1 MKSLSLK
8 NKIMAALA
16 IALCAVIVGFLIY
29 TAVVIVNGV
38 KPKAPAVIGDDT
50 VYDVNFGGNISL
62 LGVDY
67 EVALQGND
75 GEFTVNAGR
84 ISDVTGGT
92 YTFTE
97 GQGWTFSFADAS
109 NTVVRSQFDD
119 ASKTF
124 SFVYHLDLGSR
135 GAGNLRF
142 SFTDEDFTV
151 DGEPWVDIPSFG
163 GTAVWFG
170 GAVSAGCSCSCDAE
184 GNFTIFSEP
193 TAAAAITSITGTY
206 EFTGGVYVLTAA
218 DGTVYTSTVN
228 ADGLHEIALKVFC
241 PQLAAYGDAIA
252 YTDLVLTQIV
262 LTVD

>member
-67 EVALQGND
+67 DVELQGND

-84 ISDVTGGT
+84 ISGVTGGT

-142 SFTDEDFTV
+142 SFTDEDFAV
-151 DGEPWVDIPSFG
+151 DGEPWADIPSFG
-163 GTAVWFG
+163 GTAAFFG
-170 GAVSAGCSCSCDAE
+170 GAVMTDCSISCDAE
-184 GNFTIFSEP
+184 GNFSIFSVP
-193 TAAAAITSITGTY
+193 TASAAVTTINGTY
-206 EFTGGVYVLTAA
+206 EFTGGAYVFTAE

-228 ADGLHEIALKVFC
+228 ADGLHELSVQVYC
-241 PQLAAYGDAIA
+241 PQLASYGDAVA
-252 YTDLVLTQIV
+252 RVPVVMTQIV

>member
-38 KPKAPAVIGDDT
+38 KPKAPAVIGDDGT
-50 VYDVNFGGNISL
+50 EYDVNFSGGISL

-67 EVALQGND
+67 DVELQGND

-151 DGEPWVDIPSFG
+151 DGEPWADIPSFG
-163 GTAVWFG
+163 GTAAWFG
-170 GAVSAGCSCSCDAE
+170 GVVTEEISCSCDAD
-184 GNFTIFSEP
+184 GNFRIFEASG
-193 TAAAAITSITGTY
+193 AITEIVGTY
-206 EFTGGVYVLTAA
+206 ELTGGVYVFTAA
-218 DGTVYTSTVN
+218 DGTVYTSAVN
-228 ADGLHEIALKVFC
+228 ADDLHEMTVSVYRPALASC
-241 PQLAAYGDAIA
+241 GDAVA
-252 YTDLVLTQIV
+252 RVPVVMTQIV

>member
-62 LGVDY
+62 LGIDY

-142 SFTDEDFTV
+142 SFTDEDFAV
-151 DGEPWVDIPSFG
+151 DGEPWADIPSFG
-163 GTAVWFG
+163 GTAAWFG
-170 GAVSAGCSCSCDAE
+170 GVVTAEISCSCDAD
-184 GNFTIFSEP
+184 GNFRIFE
-193 TAAAAITSITGTY
+193 AAGAITEISGTY
-206 EFTGGVYVLTAA
+206 ALEGDSYVFTAA
-218 DGTVYTSTVN
+218 DGTVYTATVN
-228 ADGLHEIALKVFC
+228 ADGLYEMTVSVYRPAL
-241 PQLAAYGDAIA
+241 ASYGDAVA
-252 YTDLVLTQIV
+252 RVPVVMTQIV

>member
-8 NKIMAALA
+8 NKIMAVLA

-38 KPKAPAVIGDDT
+38 KPKAPVTGGDDT

-97 GQGWTFSFADAS
+97 GQGYTFTFSDS
-109 NTVVRSQFDD
+109 SGTIVRSQYD
-119 ASKTF
+119 ADTKSF
-124 SFVYHLDLGSR
+124 SFIYHLDMGSR
-135 GAGNLRF
+135 GAGNLLL
-142 SFTDEDFTV
+142 SCTDEDFV
-151 DGEPWVDIPSFG
+151 QQGEPWADIPSFQG
-163 GTAVWFG
+163 VGF
-170 GAVSAGCSCSCDAE
+170 AGITVVVSCDAE
-184 GNFTIFSEP
+184 NNFRIFA
-193 TAAAAITSITGTY
+193 TAASPAPVTEVTGSY
-206 EFTGGVYVLTAA
+206 EFKDGAYVLTTSEGA
-218 DGTVYTSTVN
+218 VYTSVLN
-228 ADGLHEIALKVFC
+228 ADGLHEFVDVPIYV
-241 PQLAAYGDAIA
+241 PAIS
-252 YTDLVLTQIV
+252 TSMNFTFTQIV
-262 LTVD
+262 LTLD